1 MYSSRIALLALAA
14 FIGGCSRS
22 ATYVTPDGKVVV
34 QNGKPGQGQVTISGK
49 DGKVTYNAEGGKVPD
64 DYPKDVPVP
73 GNVKVVMST
82 SANANGQ
89 QGYSLILESA
99 DTTDN
104 LTAFYKK
111 GLADNG
117 WTIESTTSTAEMTIF
132 GASKEK
138 RQLMVQIMD
147 SNGKRSINQ
156 TVANKS

>member
-1 MYSSRIALLALAA
+1 MV
-14 FIGGCSRS
+14 GCSRS

-34 QNGKPGQGQVTISGK
+34 QNGKPGQGQITISGK
-49 DGKVTYNAEGGKVPD
+49 DGSKVSYNAEGGKVPD

-73 GNVKVVMST
+73 SNVKVLMST

-89 QGYSLILESA
+89 QGYSLVLESA

-111 GLADNG
+111 GFVDNG
-117 WTIESTTSTAEMTIF
+117 WTVESTTSTAEMTIF
-132 GASKEK
+132 GASKDK
-138 RQLMVQIMD
+138 RTMMVQIVD